1 MNRSLSFKDGANNLV
16 KTKKLG
22 NDLVHN
28 IHHISD
34 AGSSEDD
41 EEDEASMSIFAALN
55 NKADGH
61 ISDPQSNKVNF
72 DFTNMKENSINNSM
86 DNKKSLN
93 FNFDQ
98 NLHSPGLNHSIFR
111 NRQETNAYK
120 RAEQSLQRMRSRKRS
135 KPKFSFSTVSSST
148 GGYLSS
154 NIFLQNNST
163 KSQSTLPLIPNS
175 TVDLSKPATAILQP
189 TKINASGTTSHS
201 VIDTSKSEGL
211 QATPTM
217 EDYISDTSETLL
229 FHLRQIVN
237 QTLLDQGVEEDLIK
251 KWTFLIEDLVICY
264 DRIKIHTK
272 LSDSLDYRQYI
283 KIKRIS
289 GGKIEDSK
297 FVNGLIFQKIYH

>member
-1 MNRSLSFKDGANNLV
+1 MKGKHLNRNIKSIYSSAYNDHENLKGDYINDISNKRHLSPPANNVHFGEDNRLKHDMGPTQKIYQTISKTFTPTSSFMNRSLSFKDGANNLV

-154 NIFLQNNST
+154 NIFTEQQHQITINST
-163 KSQSTLPLIPNS
+163 FNS
-175 TVDLSKPATAILQP
+175 K
-189 TKINASGTTSHS
+189 
-201 VIDTSKSEGL
+201 
-211 QATPTM
+211 
-217 EDYISDTSETLL
+217 
-229 FHLRQIVN
+229 
-237 QTLLDQGVEEDLIK
+237 
-251 KWTFLIEDLVICY
+251 
-264 DRIKIHTK
+264 
-272 LSDSLDYRQYI
+272 
-283 KIKRIS
+283 
-289 GGKIEDSK
+289 
-297 FVNGLIFQKIYH
+297 